1 MEQTQLLEWD
11 GEGDSTD
18 GSDGAGE
25 TLKPV
30 GRLHLLSSKYGPEKD
45 FWIYPGENTIGR
57 SESCHVCLPAN
68 SISKTHAVI
77 EVPSANGPHLL
88 YDLGSLN
95 RTRRQR
101 MTLIPQVRYSLQDG
115 DSLLFA
121 DVGCQY
127 FILVPDTNC
136 DSPNDSMAVP
146 PTQERVEASA
156 LAIEET
162 PAPGRRIGFGQVLVQ
177 DSDKEEEGE
186 EVISGT
192 GSYLHHTSKEG
203 KEVGVQI
210 GGLCSGSCRIYT
222 TSIP

>member
-18 GSDGAGE
+18 RSDGAGE
-25 TLKPV
+25 TPKPV

-57 SESCHVCLPAN
+57 LESCRVCLPAN
-68 SISKTHAVI
+68 SVSKTHAMI
-77 EVPSANGPHLL
+77 EVLSANGPHLL
-88 YDLGSLN
+88 YDQGSLN

-101 MTLIPQVRYSLQDG
+101 ITLIPHVRYSLHDG
-115 DSLLFA
+115 DTLLFA
-121 DVGCQY
+121 DMGCQY
-127 FILVPDTNC
+127 FILLPDTDCN
-136 DSPNDSMAVP
+136 SPNNSMTVP

-186 EVISGT
+186 EVINGR
-192 GSYLHHTSKEG
+192 GSYLHHASKEG
-203 KEVGVQI
+203 KKVSVQT
-210 GGLCSGSCRIYT
+210 GGFMT
-222 TSIP
+222 TAFAL